1 MWKSTGQLWHCHV
14 TWGSA
19 VHTWLLRKSRDLCKH
34 IGLCSGSPWYSIT
47 CILVYDDDV
56 IWHVYG
62 FCQWQIWKFDESSPW
77 LDVLQK
83 PVTDG
88 STISSTTPGL
98 TPERKSPTS
107 SVNSSS
113 ALPLPQAEKSK
124 KVRCLLLR
132 EANISYSI
140 QIIKRK
146 LINGLSHSDLL
157 RFDISPPVIQS
168 LARLILKLDRGPC
181 FHERNTLSDN
191 NELFL
196 KWIQII
202 PSTVYRVLIDKM
214 GIISQKGSQCSHLN
228 LRGTGTQFKW
238 NESSSWLGFTW
249 IYQNYTQAFHN
260 LFTKKSV
267 RVGHSI
273 KSFLFLKVSRDFCF
287 TTIFAPSQLEHQL
300 GSIFHAQFFSSRNC
314 SKGHREEKV

>member
-1 MWKSTGQLWHCHV
+1 M
-14 TWGSA
+14 
-19 VHTWLLRKSRDLCKH
+19 
-34 IGLCSGSPWYSIT
+34 
-47 CILVYDDDV
+47 
-56 IWHVYG
+56 
-62 FCQWQIWKFDESSPW
+62 
-77 LDVLQK
+77 
-83 PVTDG
+83 TDG

-98 TPERKSPTS
+98 TPERKSPSS

-267 RVGHSI
+267 RVGHSM